1 MSPILSSSMT
11 ERETAPREEYRRR
24 EAAYRERAAD
34 DARREERI
42 SRARLGVALAAA
54 LIAWLAF
61 GTGRLSPWWLAAP
74 AAAFVIL
81 LAVHGRVRRR
91 RFRTERGAA
100 FYRRGIARLDG
111 QWAGTGRTGARFS
124 DPHHPY
130 AGDLDLFGE
139 GSLYELLCEARTS
152 MGEATLAAWLLGP
165 SEPEAVRARQAAVQA
180 LTPRLD
186 LREDLAILG
195 EQVAATVRPDGLTDM
210 GGLAAGPPSPPD
222 ARSAPAQPWRSS
234 RYSDSL
240 LGTANAL
247 ARGARLRLAAAG
259 VSAVALAVVAGW
271 AAGWAPPMLAVAAL
285 VVQGLVDWRLRAI
298 VRAADSAVAGHG
310 PDLDLLAAVL
320 ERLEREPAGSPL
332 LDRLRTDLVTEGWRP
347 WQAVRRLRVW
357 VDLLDSRRNQFFA
370 PFALA
375 SMWGV
380 HCALAIE
387 AWRARHGASVGA
399 WLAAVGQLEA
409 LCSLAGYAYEHP
421 ADPYPTLE
429 EGEARFEAEALG
441 HPLIP
446 EDRCVRNDVA
456 LGGATSV
463 LMVSGSNMSG
473 KSTLLRAVGTNA
485 VLAQAG
491 APVRASRLRLSPL
504 TLGATLR
511 IRDSLQEGTSRFY
524 AELVRLRDIVR
535 IAGGSIPLLFL
546 LDEILHGTNSHDRRL
561 GAAAVVRGLVQRGA
575 IGLVTTHDLALS
587 EVVDDP
593 TVRAVNV
600 HFEDRL
606 DDGKMVFDYRMRPGV
621 VRTSNALALMRTL
634 GVLPDWGGLAPG
646 PPGPP

>member
-1 MSPILSSSMT
+1 MAH
-11 ERETAPREEYRRR
+11 RETAPREEYGRR
-24 EAAYRERAAD
+24 EAGYRARAAD
-34 DARREERI
+34 AARREEMI

-61 GTGRLSPWWLAAP
+61 SAGRLSSWWLVAP
-74 AAAFVIL
+74 AAAFVVL
-81 LAVHGRVRRR
+81 LALHGRMRQRRLR
-91 RFRTERGAA
+91 AERGAA
-100 FYRRGIARLDG
+100 YYRRGLARLDG
-111 QWAGTGRTGARFS
+111 QWAGAGHAGARFR

-130 AGDLDLFGE
+130 ADDLDLFGE

-152 MGEATLAAWLLGP
+152 MGEETLAAWLLAP
-165 SEPEAVRARQAAVQA
+165 SDLAAVRARQAAVKVLA
-180 LTPRLD
+180 PRLD
-186 LREDLAILG
+186 LREDLAALG
-195 EQVAATVRPDGLTDM
+195 EEVAATVRPDALVT
-210 GGLAAGPPSPPD
+210 LAAPNE
-222 ARSAPAQPWRSS
+222 RTR
-234 RYSDSL
+234 
-240 LGTANAL
+240 GT
-247 ARGARLRLAAAG
+247 RLRLGAAG
-259 VSAVALAVVAGW
+259 ISAVALAAVASW
-271 AAGWAPPMLAVAAL
+271 AVGWAPPILALAALAV
-285 VVQGLVDWRLRAI
+285 QGVVDWRLREH
-298 VRAADSAVAGHG
+298 VRAADRAVAGHG
-310 PDLDLLAAVL
+310 PDLQLLAAVL
-320 ERLEREPAGSPL
+320 ERFEDEPTGSTL
-332 LDRLRTDLVTEGWRP
+332 LDQLHANLVTDGLRP
-347 WQAVRRLRVW
+347 SRAVRRLRVW

-375 SMWGV
+375 SMWGA

-387 AWRARHGASVGA
+387 AWRARHGGAVGA

-409 LCSLAGYAYEHP
+409 LCSLAGYAWEHA
-421 ADPYPTLE
+421 ADVYPSLE

-446 EDRCVRNDVA
+446 EAHCVRNDVV
-456 LGGATSV
+456 LGGATRV

-473 KSTLLRAVGTNA
+473 KSTLLRSVGTNA

-491 APVRASRLRLSPL
+491 APVRAARLRLSHL
-504 TLGATLR
+504 SLGATLR

-535 IAGGSIPLLFL
+535 TAGGPIPLLFL

-561 GAAAVVRGLVQRGA
+561 GAAAVVRGLVRRGA

-593 TVRAVNV
+593 EVRAVNV

-634 GVLPDWGGLAPG
+634 GLWSDAQSC
-646 PPGPP
+646 

>member
-34 DARREERI
+34 DGRREERI
-42 SRARLGVALAAA
+42 SRARLGDALAAA
-54 LIAWLAF
+54 VIAWLAF
-61 GTGRLSPWWLAAP
+61 GTGRLSPWWLVGP

-91 RFRTERGAA
+91 RLRAERGGA

-152 MGEATLAAWLLGP
+152 MGEATLAAWLLAP
-165 SEPEAVRARQAAVQA
+165 SEPAAVRARQAAVQA

-195 EQVAATVRPDGLTDM
+195 EQVAATVRIDLH
-210 GGLAAGPPSPPD
+210 GGPEMAPKPPTLGPPRQS
-222 ARSAPAQPWRSS
+222 RGAP
-234 RYSDSL
+234 RYTDSL
-240 LGTANAL
+240 LATVSPRAPGT
-247 ARGARLRLAAAG
+247 RLRLGAAA
-259 VSAVALAVVAGW
+259 VSLGALAIVASW
-271 AAGWAPPMLAVAAL
+271 AVGWAPPMLAVAAL

-310 PDLDLLAAVL
+310 PDLELLAAVL

-332 LDRLRTDLVTEGWRP
+332 LDRLRADLVTDGRRP
-347 WQAVRRLRVW
+347 SQAVRRFRVW

-409 LCSLAGYAYEHP
+409 LCSLAGYAWEHP

-535 IAGGSIPLLFL
+535 IAGGPIPLLFL

-593 TVRAVNV
+593 AVRAVNV

-606 DDGKMVFDYRMRPGV
+606 VDGQMVFDYRMRPGV

-634 GVLPDWGGLAPG
+634 GVLPDMGGLATG
-646 PPGPP
+646 PPSPP

>member
-1 MSPILSSSMT
+1 MT
-11 ERETAPREEYRRR
+11 DRETAPREEYRRR
-24 EAAYRERAAD
+24 EAGYREWAAAD
-34 DARREERI
+34 GRREERI

-61 GTGRLSPWWLAAP
+61 AAGRLSPWWLAAP

-91 RFRTERGAA
+91 RLRAERGAA

-152 MGEATLAAWLLGP
+152 MGEEALAAWLLAP
-165 SEPEAVRARQAAVQA
+165 SDPAEVRARQAAVQVLA
-180 LTPRLD
+180 PRLD
-186 LREDLAILG
+186 LREALAVLG
-195 EQVAATVRPDGLTDM
+195 EEMAATVRPGALTTM
-210 GGLAAGPPSPPD
+210 A
-222 ARSAPAQPWRSS
+222 
-234 RYSDSL
+234 
-240 LGTANAL
+240 TANEHAPSM
-247 ARGARLRLAAAG
+247 RLRLGAAG
-259 VSAVALAVVAGW
+259 VTAVALVVVASW
-271 AAGWAPPMLAVAAL
+271 AVGWAPPTLAVAAL

-310 PDLDLLAAVL
+310 PDLELLAAVL

-347 WQAVRRLRVW
+347 SQAVRRLRVW

-387 AWRARHGASVGA
+387 AWRARHGPSVGA

-409 LCSLAGYAYEHP
+409 LCSLAGYAWEHP
-421 ADPYPTLE
+421 ADPYPTIE

-491 APVRASRLRLSPL
+491 APVRASALRLSHL
-504 TLGATLR
+504 TLGATLL

-561 GAAAVVRGLVQRGA
+561 GAAAVVRGLVERGA

-593 TVRAVNV
+593 AVRAVNV
-600 HFEDRL
+600 HFEDQL
-606 DDGKMVFDYRMRPGV
+606 VDGQMVFDYLMRPGV

-634 GVLPDWGGLAPG
+634 GLWPDTPAR
-646 PPGPP
+646 

>member
-1 MSPILSSSMT
+1 MT
-11 ERETAPREEYRRR
+11 DRETAPREEYRRR
-24 EAAYRERAAD
+24 EGEHRERAAD
-34 DARREERI
+34 VARREEVI
-42 SRARLGVALAAA
+42 TRARLGVALAAV

-61 GTGRLSPWWLAAP
+61 GAGRLSPWWLAAP

-81 LAVHGRVRRR
+81 LATHARVRRTR
-91 RFRTERGAA
+91 LRAERGAA
-100 FYRRGIARLDG
+100 YYRRGLARLDG
-111 QWAGTGRTGARFS
+111 QWAGTGRTGDRFR

-152 MGEATLAAWLLGP
+152 MGEETLAAWLLATSDP
-165 SEPEAVRARQAAVQA
+165 AVVRARQAAVQSLA
-180 LTPRLD
+180 PRLD
-186 LREDLAILG
+186 LREDLAVLG
-195 EQVAATVRPDGLTDM
+195 EEVAATVRPNALTS
-210 GGLAAGPPSPPD
+210 LA
-222 ARSAPAQPWRSS
+222 
-234 RYSDSL
+234 
-240 LGTANAL
+240 TANERAP
-247 ARGARLRLAAAG
+247 GTRLRLGAVA
-259 VSAVALAVVAGW
+259 VSALTLAVVASW
-271 AAGWAPPMLAVAAL
+271 AVGWAPLIVALAAL
-285 VVQGLVDWRLRAI
+285 AVQGLIDWRLRER
-298 VRAADSAVAGHG
+298 VRAADRAVAGHG
-310 PDLDLLAAVL
+310 PDLELLAAVL
-320 ERLEREPAGSPL
+320 ERFEREPAGSPL
-332 LDRLRTDLVTEGWRP
+332 LDRLFANLATDGVRP
-347 WQAVRRLRVW
+347 SRVVRRLRIW

-387 AWRARHGASVGA
+387 AWRARHGGAVGA
-399 WLAAVGQLEA
+399 WLAAIGQLEA
-409 LCSLAGYAYEHP
+409 LCSLAGYAWEHP
-421 ADPYPTLE
+421 ADVYPTLE
-429 EGEARFEAEALG
+429 EGKARFEAEALG

-446 EDRCVRNDVA
+446 EARCVRNDVA
-456 LGGATSV
+456 LGGATRV

-485 VLAQAG
+485 LLAQAG
-491 APVRASRLRLSPL
+491 APVRASRLRLSHL
-504 TLGATLR
+504 SLGATLL

-535 IAGGSIPLLFL
+535 IAGEPIPLLFL

-587 EVVDDP
+587 EMVDDP
-593 TVRAVNV
+593 EVHAVNV

-606 DDGKMVFDYRMRPGV
+606 EDGTMVFDYRMRPGV

-634 GVLPDWGGLAPG
+634 GLWSDAPSG
-646 PPGPP
+646 

>member
-1 MSPILSSSMT
+1 MID
-11 ERETAPREEYRRR
+11 RESVPREEYRRR

-34 DARREERI
+34 DARGEERI

-54 LIAWLAF
+54 VIAWLAF
-61 GTGRLSPWWLAAP
+61 GAGRLSPWWLAAP
-74 AAAFVIL
+74 AATFVIL

-91 RFRTERGAA
+91 RLRVERGAT

-111 QWAGTGRTGARFS
+111 QWAGTGRTGVRFS

-152 MGEATLAAWLLGP
+152 MGEATLAASLLTP
-165 SEPEAVRARQAAVQA
+165 SKPEAVRARQAAVQA

-195 EQVAATVRPDGLTDM
+195 EEVAASVRPDALIAMAT
-210 GGLAAGPPSPPD
+210 ASAHAPS
-222 ARSAPAQPWRSS
+222 
-234 RYSDSL
+234 
-240 LGTANAL
+240 T
-247 ARGARLRLAAAG
+247 RLRLAAAG
-259 VSAVALAVVAGW
+259 VTAAALAVVAAWAVGW
-271 AAGWAPPMLAVAAL
+271 VSPMAAVAAL

-298 VRAADSAVAGHG
+298 VRDADRAVAGHG
-310 PDLDLLAAVL
+310 PDLELLATVL
-320 ERLEREPAGSPL
+320 ERLEREPAGTPL
-332 LDRLRTDLVTEGWRP
+332 LDRLQADLITGGWRP
-347 WQAVRRLRVW
+347 SQAVRRLRVW

-370 PFALA
+370 PFALM

-421 ADPYPTLE
+421 ADPYPTIE

-441 HPLIP
+441 HPLIA
-446 EDRCVRNDVA
+446 EDRCVRNDVS

-491 APVRASRLRLSPL
+491 APVRASRLALSPL

-535 IAGGSIPLLFL
+535 IAAGPVPLLFL

-593 TVRAVNV
+593 AVRAVNV
-600 HFEDRL
+600 HFEDQL
-606 DDGKMVFDYRMRPGV
+606 VDGQMLFDYRMRPGV
-621 VRTSNALALMRTL
+621 VRTSNALALMQTL
-634 GVLPDWGGLAPG
+634 GLWSGSEED
-646 PPGPP
+646 

>member
-1 MSPILSSSMT
+1 MID
-11 ERETAPREEYRRR
+11 RESAPREEYRRR

-34 DARREERI
+34 DARGEERI

-54 LIAWLAF
+54 VIAWLAF
-61 GTGRLSPWWLAAP
+61 GAGRLSPWWLAAP

-81 LAVHGRVRRR
+81 LVAHGRVRRR
-91 RFRTERGAA
+91 RLRAERGAT

-111 QWAGTGRTGARFS
+111 QWAGTGRTGVRFS

-152 MGEATLAAWLLGP
+152 MGEATLAAWLLA
-165 SEPEAVRARQAAVQA
+165 SSKPEAVRARQAAVQA
-180 LTPRLD
+180 LTPRLE
-186 LREDLAILG
+186 LREDLAVLG
-195 EQVAATVRPDGLTDM
+195 EEVAATVRIDLH
-210 GGLAAGPPSPPD
+210 GGPEMAPKPPTLGAPRQSRGAP
-222 ARSAPAQPWRSS
+222 RS
-234 RYSDSL
+234 SDSL
-240 LGTANAL
+240 LAAASVHAPST
-247 ARGARLRLAAAG
+247 RLRLAAAG
-259 VSAVALAVVAGW
+259 VTVAALTVVAAWAVGW
-271 AAGWAPPMLAVAAL
+271 VPPVVAVAAL

-298 VRAADSAVAGHG
+298 VRDADRAVAGHG
-310 PDLDLLAAVL
+310 PDLELLATVL
-320 ERLEREPAGSPL
+320 ERFEREPAGTPL
-332 LDRLRTDLVTEGWRP
+332 LDRLQADLITDGWRP
-347 WQAVRRLRVW
+347 SQAVRRLRVW

-370 PFALA
+370 PFALV

-421 ADPYPTLE
+421 ADPYPTIE

-441 HPLIP
+441 HPLIA
-446 EDRCVRNDVA
+446 EDRCVRNDVS

-473 KSTLLRAVGTNA
+473 KSTLLRAVGTNV

-491 APVRASRLRLSPL
+491 APVRASRLALSPL
-504 TLGATLR
+504 RLGATLN

-535 IAGGSIPLLFL
+535 IAAGPVPLLFL

-593 TVRAVNV
+593 AVRALNV
-600 HFEDRL
+600 HFEDQL
-606 DDGKMVFDYRMRPGV
+606 VDGQMVFDYRMRPGV
-621 VRTSNALALMRTL
+621 VRTSNALALMHTL
-634 GVLPDWGGLAPG
+634 GLIETGD
-646 PPGPP
+646 